1 MDEQSDTNRTSS
13 SHNEEKPKSSDLS
26 VNRETISSNV
36 GSNLPA
42 IVDGSAAAW
51 RSPPPVVLPG
61 GFSNSST
68 ISTSGHASETAVA
81 PINQELQQ
89 LNVSHVAAPPLRP
102 PASHP
107 FNTRSAAGVDRTP
120 RQRHYSELRWKSDP
134 ITLLD
139 HSVHPEVPSDPE
151 IPGDSINNES
161 APPSAQHKRSAS
173 APIPVAA
180 LVQTIQQQQQPQPPT
195 SLLVATPS
203 IINSVQPRQAIQ
215 PAAVQPN
222 FQNDHDISEQSPQG
236 RYVRFVEK
244 LGSGAYKDV
253 YRAYDTIEG
262 IEVAWNQVNLSG
274 LPKGDKARIIN
285 EVRLL
290 ERLHHANI
298 ISFHGSWVN
307 REKEQVIFVTE
318 MLSSGTLKSFINKVK
333 VIRWKIAKRWAIQI
347 LKGLEYLHSQDP
359 PIIHRDLKCDNI
371 FINGATGDLRIGD
384 LGLSTVISRKTKVL
398 SVLGTPEFMA
408 PELYDENYDEKVD
421 IYAFGMC
428 LLEIF
433 TKEVPYREC
442 RNPAQIYKKVTNH
455 IAPASLSRV
464 KSKEA
469 RDFIILCLGTLN
481 NQTGEYVR
489 PSASEL
495 LRHPFLDKKPDD
507 ESEVEICPPVPET
520 VVENSGDAATNSYE
534 ELESSMGSF
543 RQISGEALRGASAD
557 AQPRISATSS
567 TIPEASTCDISED
580 DDDLDHLSSMP
591 ITEENMRKVKVL
603 MGRGQNIEDD
613 VPVTPTV
620 VDFSAPSSGSN
631 PIHDQSSNI
640 SIEQP
645 SSVSL
650 PPPAA
655 TTALHYPVAAYGAG
669 EIEKDVLKL
678 NITLPYKGKTS
689 NVQFDFHLIQD
700 DPVQVTREMVIELG
714 IPESAVLQISEA
726 ISGLARDAR
735 IKQENE
741 KKAQKQQSV
750 SAAPKFQTPQA
761 PQSGQL
767 LHQTQLVETPLVEV
781 PLTQQLPDI
790 SPTLP
795 LPKQVQGVQQNIPTN
810 KPSSSEVLYQ
820 QQLPIASP
828 QPPLPKQ
835 VQGVQHSI
843 PTNKPPLSEVL
854 HPHLPNVSPTPP
866 LPKQAQ
872 GVQQNNPTNKSPPS
886 EILHPQETL
895 NSSTSPPFP
904 PPKQLVTNP
913 QIIHPAQ
920 PSPIVANGG
929 VAIQQS
935 KDVNKESIIESRG
948 VDATALAPPQH
959 SKPVADFM
967 ALPSLNFSCP
977 EALSL
982 DEPTTLRSVKS
993 AGAVPSMT
1001 TLRITSSDDD
1011 SSYVST
1017 EENLEELRRI
1027 EEEYQKSLQR
1037 AKKVYDSRMEN
1048 LQRSLNEREAQ
1059 HLQNLMKHEKER
1071 AEFEKKVK
1079 LAEAEQAK
1087 RLQELEEKCRQQ
1099 KAELLKNKPKS
1110 NGLKRSSSSIIGMEA
1125 ENMNPI
1131 TKTSSSYTEISG
1143 IMR

>member
-1 MDEQSDTNRTSS
+1 MDEQSVRNINSS
-13 SHNEEKPKSSDLS
+13 NQNEEEQTFSELS
-26 VNRETISSNV
+26 TNKKEFI
-36 GSNLPA
+36 GSCLFPA
-42 IVDGSAAAW
+42 IDGSAPAR
-51 RSPPPVVLPG
+51 RSTSVVLPVVC
-61 GFSNSST
+61 SNPRVPV
-68 ISTSGHASETAVA
+68 IGAVA
-81 PINQELQQ
+81 PSSQEHQQ
-89 LNVSHVAAPPLRP
+89 FDVSHVVTVPPLVPRT
-102 PASHP
+102 SHP
-107 FNTRSAAGVDRTP
+107 LTGRSAVGVDETP
-120 RQRHYSELRWKSDP
+120 RQRMPSEQRWKSDP
-134 ITLLD
+134 IALMDYSID
-139 HSVHPEVPSDPE
+139 HGISLYSEISDDCTYSRE
-151 IPGDSINNES
+151 AIPQV
-161 APPSAQHKRSAS
+161 AQHKRSVS
-173 APIPVAA
+173 APIPTAA
-180 LVQTIQQQQQPQPPT
+180 TVQPTQQQQHQQVSQPPN

-215 PAAVQPN
+215 PAIIQPN

-428 LLEIF
+428 LLEMF

-455 IAPASLSRV
+455 ITPASLARV

-481 NQTGEYVR
+481 SQTGQYDR

-495 LRHPFLDKKPDD
+495 LRHPFLDKRSDD
-507 ESEVEICPPVPET
+507 ESEVEVTPPGPET
-520 VVENSGDAATNSYE
+520 VLENSGDTATDSYE
-534 ELESSMGSF
+534 ELKSSMGSF
-543 RQISGEALRGASAD
+543 RPLSGEGLQGTSTD
-557 AQPRISATSS
+557 GQPRISAASS
-567 TIPEASTCDISED
+567 LVPESSSCDKPEHD
-580 DDDLDHLSSMP
+580 DNLDHLSGMP
-591 ITEENMRKVKVL
+591 DTEENMRKVKVL
-603 MGRGQNIEDD
+603 MGRGQGIEEDSAAS
-613 VPVTPTV
+613 TAAN
-620 VDFSAPSSGSN
+620 FSGTNAFHNQATSVSKEHPPSG
-631 PIHDQSSNI
+631 
-640 SIEQP
+640 
-645 SSVSL
+645 SL
-650 PPPAA
+650 PPLIP
-655 TTALHYPVAAYGAG
+655 TTTQHYPVAAYGAG

-678 NITLPYKGKTS
+678 SITLPYKGKTS

-735 IKQENE
+735 IKLE
-741 KKAQKQQSV
+741 KEKQVQKLQQNT
-750 SAAPKFQTPQA
+750 ATPKIQAPQA

-767 LHQTQLVETPLVEV
+767 HQAQSAEIPPPDAPV
-781 PLTQQLPDI
+781 TQQLPNAPP
-790 SPTLP
+790 PTLP
-795 LPKQVQGVQQNIPTN
+795 LPKPTPTVQQSIPMS
-810 KPSSSEVLYQ
+810 KP
-820 QQLPIASP
+820 
-828 QPPLPKQ
+828 PPLA
-835 VQGVQHSI
+835 
-843 PTNKPPLSEVL
+843 
-854 HPHLPNVSPTPP
+854 SPTPP
-866 LPKQAQ
+866 PPKQMQ
-872 GVQQNNPTNKSPPS
+872 GVHQIVASAKALSADVLQPP
-886 EILHPQETL
+886 EHL
-895 NSSTSPPFP
+895 NQSTSPQIAQS
-904 PPKQLVTNP
+904 KQFGANPHVTV
-913 QIIHPAQ
+913 A
-920 PSPIVANGG
+920 ANGG
-929 VAIQQS
+929 VNPPQFKDGNAESLLGIESSVPMPKQS
-935 KDVNKESIIESRG
+935 K
-948 VDATALAPPQH
+948 T
-959 SKPVADFM
+959 VADF
-967 ALPSLNFSCP
+967 PSLNSSYS

-982 DEPTTLRSVKS
+982 EQPTTLRSVKS
-993 AGAVPSMT
+993 AEAVSNLSA
-1001 TLRITSSDDD
+1001 LRITSSDDD

-1087 RLQELEEKCRQQ
+1087 RLQELEDKCRQQ

-1110 NGLKRSSSSIIGMEA
+1110 NGLKRSSSSIVGMEA
-1125 ENMNPI
+1125 EPVNPT
-1131 TKTSSSYTEISG
+1131 TKTSISCVDIG
-1143 IMR
+1143 SITR